1 MERLPVSEFQI
12 LLALIAEPRH
22 GAAIRDDVAER
33 TDGTVVLGPG
43 TLYTSIKRLRG
54 RGWIDE
60 VESADGTVAGT
71 DVRRF
76 YALTPAGRGAAREE
90 AARLEQDLAYARQHG
105 LLGGRVAT

>member
-22 GAAIRDDVAER
+22 GAAIRDEVADR
-33 TDGTVVLGPG
+33 TAGGVVLGPG
-43 TLYTSIKRLRG
+43 TLYTSIKRLRA

-60 VESADGTVAGT
+60 VEPADPAVDGT

-76 YALTPAGRGAAREE
+76 YALTRAGRSAARDE
-90 AARLEQDLAYARQHG
+90 AARLEQDLAYARRHG
-105 LLGGRVAT
+105 LLGRQAAR